1 MDAAVALAQMIKRDD
16 RVIHFNLYCGNDL
29 NLQPWLIGQQVI
41 VMNVETI
48 TRIRRVPPG
57 LVTLA
62 GALSLILVAGP
73 RSACADPVSELASFS
88 IFDKVDLAQLAK
100 SDVKTSHGP
109 PMRSPR
115 FLAVQSCYVAPGSPA
130 QQVEALGRWNPAQ
143 HRELKVFLHSDL
155 PSNPGPANFE
165 KLKNAPGNASV
176 RSFVAATEKLSP
188 ELQISKEEAKRF
200 SAATG
205 AGGGGVIPPAV
216 VAFWTDVLTART
228 KSFVSGGM
236 AAQPPYDHAGP
247 SIRASD
253 EVNGLLRE
261 QGKIRQQFSGL
272 LGATGIGR
280 GAGSLRSEL
289 YWELLDVDDHGVVT
303 LGAAYN
309 RGGAG
314 GSYQTADVLYYASG
328 GYYVA
333 LTLHQLWPVTIEGK
347 PSTLVWRGDM
357 ISAAALGSLH
367 GVERLGSE
375 SVMMKNITKAVTL
388 FRRETGGR

>member
-1 MDAAVALAQMIKRDD
+1 MS
-16 RVIHFNLYCGNDL
+16 
-29 NLQPWLIGQQVI
+29 I
-41 VMNVETI
+41 V
-48 TRIRRVPPG
+48 
-57 LVTLA
+57 
-62 GALSLILVAGP
+62 GP

-100 SDVKTSHGP
+100 SEVKTAHGP
-109 PMRSPR
+109 PMKNSR

-130 QQVEALGRWNPAQ
+130 QQMAALRRWNPAQ
-143 HRELKVFLHSDL
+143 HRELKVFLHSDI

-176 RSFVAATEKLSP
+176 RSFVTATEKLSP
-188 ELQISKEEAKRF
+188 DLQISKDEAKRF
-200 SAATG
+200 SATTG
-205 AGGGGVIPPAV
+205 GGGGGVMPPAV
-216 VAFWTDVLTART
+216 AAFWTDVLTART

-236 AAQPPYDHAGP
+236 AAQSPYDHAGP

-253 EVNGLLRE
+253 EVNGLLRD

-280 GAGSLRSEL
+280 GAGSLPAEL
-289 YWELLDVDDHGVVT
+289 YWELLDANDQGVVT
-303 LGAAYN
+303 LGASYN

-314 GSYQTADVLYYASG
+314 GTYQSADVLYYASG

-333 LTLHQLWPVTIEGK
+333 LTLHQLWPVTLEGK

-357 ISAAALGSLH
+357 ISSAELGSLR

-375 SVMMKNITKAVTL
+375 SVMMKNITKAVTA
-388 FRRETGGR
+388 FRRESGGR

>member
-1 MDAAVALAQMIKRDD
+1 
-16 RVIHFNLYCGNDL
+16 
-29 NLQPWLIGQQVI
+29 
-41 VMNVETI
+41 
-48 TRIRRVPPG
+48 
-57 LVTLA
+57 LA
-62 GALSLILVAGP
+62 GVLSLISIVGP
-73 RSACADPVSELASFS
+73 RSACADPLSELASFS

-100 SDVKTSHGP
+100 SEVKTAHGP
-109 PMRSPR
+109 PMKNSR

-130 QQVEALGRWNPAQ
+130 QQMAALRRWNPAQ
-143 HRELKVFLHSDL
+143 HRELKVFLHSDI

-176 RSFVAATEKLSP
+176 RSFVTATEKLSP
-188 ELQISKEEAKRF
+188 DLQISKDEAKRF
-200 SAATG
+200 SATTG
-205 AGGGGVIPPAV
+205 GGGGGVMPPAV
-216 VAFWTDVLTART
+216 AAFWTDVLTART

-236 AAQPPYDHAGP
+236 AAQSPYDHAGP

-253 EVNGLLRE
+253 EVNGLLRD

-280 GAGSLRSEL
+280 GAGSLPAEL
-289 YWELLDVDDHGVVT
+289 YWELLDANDQGVVT
-303 LGAAYN
+303 LGASYN

-314 GSYQTADVLYYASG
+314 GTYQSADVLYYASG

-333 LTLHQLWPVTIEGK
+333 LTLHQLWPVTLEGK

-357 ISAAALGSLH
+357 ISSAELGSLR

-375 SVMMKNITKAVTL
+375 SVMMKNITKAVTA
-388 FRRETGGR
+388 FRRESGGR